1 MKTVS
6 KSGLFLARFSILLIG
21 TLLFSCENNLQQV
34 NQFIASPNAPIETG
48 IDEQI
53 LYSDSAHLKVKLI
66 APLLLH
72 FMRDTSYIEFPKGLH
87 AYFYNDSGGV
97 TNELKANYGIRYES
111 VSKMEVEKDVELTNA
126 KGDKLTT
133 QHLTW
138 DEQRKLIYTND
149 FVKIVTAKETIYGDG
164 LEANQDFS
172 QYTIKKPK
180 GSLKVDQP

>member
-1 MKTVS
+1 M
-6 KSGLFLARFSILLIG
+6 A
-21 TLLFSCENNLQQV
+21 CENNLQQV
-34 NQFIASPNAPIETG
+34 NQFIVSPNAPIETG
-48 IDEQI
+48 VDEQI

-66 APLLLH
+66 TPLLLH
-72 FMRDTSYIEFPKGLH
+72 FIKDTSYIEFPKGLH
-87 AYFYNDSGGV
+87 AYFYNDSGLI

-126 KGDKLTT
+126 KGDRLTT

-149 FVKIVTAKETIYGDG
+149 FVKIVTAKETIFGDG